1 MIQLH
6 SLQRFTDA
14 YDRLAAWAWAKHVEK
29 VLSKRRTRFRRN
41 ALVIHESGDRFYATS
56 RDISKAGIGL
66 SHEVALPLG
75 KVRISMDVGNG
86 RSMKVQARLAWCQQ
100 QDDGSYI
107 SGVEFLAVPVVHLP
121 TEAEVCAT

>member
-1 MIQLH
+1 MILLH
-6 SLQRFTDA
+6 SLQRLTDA
-14 YDRLAAWAWAKHVEK
+14 YDRLAAWAWEKHIEK
-29 VLSKRRTRFRRN
+29 ILSTRRTRFRRD

-56 RDISKAGIGL
+56 RDISKGGIGL
-66 SHEVALPLG
+66 SHDVALPLG

-86 RSMKVQARLAWCQQ
+86 RSMKAQARLAWCQQ

-121 TEAEVCAT
+121 TEAEVCAA